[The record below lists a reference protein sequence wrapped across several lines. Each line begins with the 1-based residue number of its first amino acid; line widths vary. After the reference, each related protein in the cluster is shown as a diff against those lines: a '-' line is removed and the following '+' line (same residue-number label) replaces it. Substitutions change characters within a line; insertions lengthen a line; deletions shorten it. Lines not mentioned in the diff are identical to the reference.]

1 MDLSLDDSVSCLC
14 LTDLAAI
21 ELKLL
26 RLLSVEPTKL
36 EGLKPNPK
44 TSRSACE
51 TMCVRLA
58 ARGWLELES
67 EIVRV
72 AITRK
77 GLFLLDR
84 DLASRSVTPDEFLLL
99 RSLEKKVLGLDEMAA
114 KVPLAD
120 RPRLIRELADRGFVR
135 ITKTQ
140 VVAVWLTEAGRDCL
154 SSDD

>member
-1 MDLSLDDSVSCLC
+1 MASSSDPIPNLGLAELS
-14 LTDLAAI
+14 AI

-26 RLLSVEPTKL
+26 RLLSVEPMPI
-36 EGLKPNPK
+36 EDLKPNPK
-44 TSRSACE
+44 TTRSACE
-51 TMCVRLA
+51 TMCIKLA

-72 AITRK
+72 VITRK

-99 RSLEKKVLGLDEMAA
+99 RSLEKKALGLAEMAA
-114 KVPLAD
+114 KVPLGD
-120 RPRLIRELADRGFVR
+120 RARLIGELADRGFVR

-140 VVAVWLTEAGRDCL
+140 VVSVRLTAAGRDCL
-154 SSDD
+154 MG

>member
-1 MDLSLDDSVSCLC
+1 VDLSLDDSVVYLC
-14 LTDLAAI
+14 RTELSTI

-26 RLLSVEPTKL
+26 RLVSVEPMPI
-36 EGLKPNPK
+36 EDLKPNPK
-44 TSRSACE
+44 TTRSACE
-51 TMCVRLA
+51 TMCIKLA

-99 RSLEKKVLGLDEMAA
+99 RSLEKKALGLAEMAA
-114 KVPLAD
+114 KVPLGD
-120 RPRLIRELADRGFVR
+120 RARLIGELADRGFVR

-140 VVAVWLTEAGRDCL
+140 VTMVRLTAAGRDCL
-154 SSDD
+154 VG

>member
-1 MDLSLDDSVSCLC
+1 VDLSLDDSVIYLC
-14 LTDLAAI
+14 RTELSAI

-26 RLLSVEPTKL
+26 RLVSVEPTNI
-36 EGLKPNPK
+36 EDLKPNPK

-51 TMCVRLA
+51 TMCINLA
-58 ARGWLELES
+58 ARGWLLLET
-67 EIVRV
+67 EILRV

-99 RSLEKKVLGLDEMAA
+99 RSLEKKALGLAEMAA

-120 RPRLIRELADRGFVR
+120 RARLIGELADRGFVR

-140 VVAVWLTEAGRDCL
+140 VTMVRLTVAGVASLLG
-154 SSDD
+154 